1 MHVQWTFYI
10 LSRVM
15 ITPLIK
21 TFHWVF
27 ITFRV
32 KPTLRTLD
40 LDQVHTSLV
49 DQMVKNPPIMQK
61 TVVWLLGCKDSLE
74 NGMATHSSFLAW
86 RIPRTE
92 EPGDLCGHKESD
104 VTEKI
109 SHTYSHSLTWRDGWM
124 ASPTQWSLSKLR
136 ALVMDRRP
144 ALLQFMGSQGQT
156 RLSDW
161 TELNWSFL
169 SAWFWWAL

>member
-1 MHVQWTFYI
+1 
-10 LSRVM
+10 M

-61 TVVWLLGCKDSLE
+61 TVIWLLGCKDSLE